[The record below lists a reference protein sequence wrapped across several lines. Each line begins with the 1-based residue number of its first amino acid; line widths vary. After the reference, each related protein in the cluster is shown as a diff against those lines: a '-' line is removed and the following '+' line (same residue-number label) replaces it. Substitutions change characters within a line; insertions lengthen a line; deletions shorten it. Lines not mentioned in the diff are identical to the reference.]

1 LDADLA
7 IDAADQSLFPFSGLP
22 EVAII
27 GRSNVG
33 KSTLINKLV
42 GRKGLART
50 SNTPGRTRRVHF
62 YLVEKRM
69 YLVDLPG
76 YSYAAISKA
85 ERRAFAP
92 LVDSYLGGGRES
104 LRGALV
110 LVDARRGAQDEER
123 ELVAWLLAERIDARA
138 VLTKCDK
145 LGRSELDRVRRELA
159 NALGLPLER
168 VAAVSA
174 KAGTGL
180 GALAAWLLAWSGLE
194 FRRPDGLPL

>member
-1 LDADLA
+1 LEAELA
-7 IDAADQSLFPFSGLP
+7 IDAADRSLFPSAGLP
-22 EVAII
+22 EVAIL

-33 KSTLINKLV
+33 KSSLINRLV

-62 YLVEKRM
+62 YAVEGRA

-76 YSYAAISKA
+76 YGYAAISKQ

-92 LVDSYLGGGRES
+92 LVDSYLGDARAA

-123 ELVAWLLAERIDARA
+123 ELCAWLARSGVDARA

-145 LGRSELDRVRRELA
+145 LGRGELDKLRRALAAELA
-159 NALGLPLER
+159 LPLER
-168 VAAVSA
+168 IAAVSA
-174 KAGTGL
+174 RDGTGL
-180 GALAAWLLAWSGLE
+180 GALAAWLLEWTGVE
-194 FRRPDGLPL
+194 FRRPDGAPF